1 MATIGI
7 KEIAKK
13 NNKNKMSVRPIEY
26 SVCLVKEIS
35 GAF

>member
-7 KEIAKK
+7 KEIAK

-35 GAF
+35 AAF